1 MLVKI
6 CGITRPEDAARAVA
20 LGAGAIGFIF
30 WPASPRF
37 VDPDR
42 ARTIV
47 RSIPAFVTTVGVFV
61 NQTPDEVN
69 RVAAAAGLSAVQLHG
84 DESADMLPAI
94 ERPVIKAL
102 SRIDESTVM
111 AWDERVTLLIDA
123 HDPVQRGGTGER
135 ADWTQAAQVA
145 KKRRVVLAGG
155 LNANNVRAAVREVA
169 PFGIDVS
176 SGVESSPGIKDHQ
189 KLTAFFEALHQ
200 S

>member
-30 WPASPRF
+30 WPASPRYI
-37 VDPDR
+37 DPYR
-42 ARTIV
+42 ARAIV

-61 NQTPDEVN
+61 NQPPDAVN
-69 RVAAAAGLSAVQLHG
+69 GVAAVAGLSAVQLHG
-84 DESADMLPAI
+84 DEPADMLSAI
-94 ERPVIKAL
+94 KRPVIKAL
-102 SRIDESTVM
+102 SRIDGSTLT

-123 HDPVQRGGTGER
+123 HDPVRRGGTGER
-135 ADWTQAAQVA
+135 ADWPQAAAVA

-155 LNANNVRAAVREVA
+155 LNAENIGAALREVA
-169 PFGIDVS
+169 PFGVDVS
-176 SGVESSPGIKDHQ
+176 SGVESSPGIKDHL

>member
-30 WPASPRF
+30 WPGSPRF
-37 VDPDR
+37 VDPYR
-42 ARTIV
+42 ARAIV

-61 NQTPDEVN
+61 NQPPDEIN
-69 RVAAAAGLSAVQLHG
+69 GVAAVAGLSAVQLHG
-84 DESADMLPAI
+84 DESADTLPAI
-94 ERPVIKAL
+94 KRPVIKAL
-102 SRIDESTVM
+102 SRIDESVLT

-123 HDPVQRGGTGER
+123 HDPVRRGGTGER
-135 ADWTQAAQVA
+135 ADWTQAALVA
-145 KKRRVVLAGG
+145 QKRRVVLAGG
-155 LNANNVRAAVREVA
+155 LSADNVRAAIRQVS